1 MVLCGN
7 KCEICICVSSDSF
20 HGAAIS
26 NKMMDALSVVSQLR
40 DLASEPQNREA
51 IVQDQGCLPGLVLFL
66 DHKDP
71 QVVFATLQTLR
82 YLAESSQNINIMK
95 NELGMMVTLE
105 SLIENTAMTSDIT
118 DLAKEVH
125 GVLSAMDT
133 FRTPE
138 QPRRKNKHQFFINSS
153 NKKAKSVTLHIQGLD
168 GNDQRGVCEDA
179 LLKVKGVISFTFQMA
194 LKRCTVRV
202 RADLPTESLA
212 SAIASTKVLSAQQVV
227 KNESG
232 EEVFIPLSTTGMKV
246 EQNSQIPDYLPED
259 ESPEKELD
267 RAVSRTAAKQESGG
281 SWLNTAASFLT
292 KTFYW

>member
-1 MVLCGN
+1 
-7 KCEICICVSSDSF
+7 
-20 HGAAIS
+20 
-26 NKMMDALSVVSQLR
+26 MMDALSVVSQLR
-40 DLASEPQNREA
+40 DLASEPQNQEV
-51 IVQDQGCLPGLVLFL
+51 IVRDQGCLPGLVLFL

-71 QVVFATLQTLR
+71 QVVFTTLQTLR
-82 YLAESSQNINIMK
+82 YLAESTQNINTMK

-105 SLIENTAMTSDIT
+105 VLKENSGLNSDIT

-125 GVLSAMDT
+125 EVLSNLDT
-133 FRTPE
+133 YRTPE
-138 QPRRKNKHQFFINSS
+138 QTKRRNKHQFFINSS
-153 NKKAKSVTLHIQGLD
+153 NKKAKSITLHIQGLD
-168 GNDQRGVCEDA
+168 GTDQRGVCEEA

-212 SAIASTKVLSAQQVV
+212 SAIAATKMLSAQQVV

-232 EEVFIPLSTTGMKV
+232 EEVLIPLSTTDLKV
-246 EQNSQIPDYLPED
+246 EENSHLPDYLPED
-259 ESPEKELD
+259 ESPEKETD
-267 RAVSRTAAKQESGG
+267 RAVSRTTAKQDSSG